1 MLNVNLKA
9 SVLVEVGNYS
19 KFVIYEEKAIYLVNV
34 TDNAYKGT
42 FMSFSVLTSEM
53 ENIINVNFLQLSTK
67 LSTIQ
72 GNNFI

>member
-1 MLNVNLKA
+1 MFEGRK
-9 SVLVEVGNYS
+9 YS
-19 KFVIYEEKAIYLVNV
+19 KYGIYKEKVIYLVNA